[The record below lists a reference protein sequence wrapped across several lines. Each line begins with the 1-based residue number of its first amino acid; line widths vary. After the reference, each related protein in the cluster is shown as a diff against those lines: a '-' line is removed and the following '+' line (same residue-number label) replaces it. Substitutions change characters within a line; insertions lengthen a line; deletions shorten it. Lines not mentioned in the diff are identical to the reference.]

1 LFSFQLKKPV
11 DILPAPI
18 TLAIVMGNTN
28 THTTGAGNS
37 AARIESH
44 PHLANRFAI
53 VDCYGDFLK
62 NPHGAV
68 CSFKT
73 SEDAAKHLSHDAPL
87 TEIEKRGH
95 ELASFIGQLIDEG
108 HLDKLPPQD
117 SMSGMTPKQVA
128 MRLWGKFADT
138 AGY

>member
-1 LFSFQLKKPV
+1 MK
-11 DILPAPI
+11 
-18 TLAIVMGNTN
+18 NTIEQK
-28 THTTGAGNS
+28 TGAGINS

-44 PHLANRFAI
+44 PHLRNRFAI

-73 SEDAAKHLSHDAPL
+73 REDAEKLLSHDAPPS
-87 TEIEKRGH
+87 EIEKRAH

-108 HLDKLPPQD
+108 HLDKLKPQD